1 MVRTAGL
8 LLFLRGIRRFTTTSY
23 LEAVGA
29 CYVALWRLPR
39 PDLHRL
45 VIRSERLVR
54 PLKAH
59 HAVASR
65 PSSRKEPAVPVRYA
79 QQETSSGGTG
89 TERRAC
95 WQVP

>member
-39 PDLHRL
+39 PDLHR
-45 VIRSERLVR
+45 
-54 PLKAH
+54 
-59 HAVASR
+59 
-65 PSSRKEPAVPVRYA
+65 
-79 QQETSSGGTG
+79 
-89 TERRAC
+89 
-95 WQVP
+95 